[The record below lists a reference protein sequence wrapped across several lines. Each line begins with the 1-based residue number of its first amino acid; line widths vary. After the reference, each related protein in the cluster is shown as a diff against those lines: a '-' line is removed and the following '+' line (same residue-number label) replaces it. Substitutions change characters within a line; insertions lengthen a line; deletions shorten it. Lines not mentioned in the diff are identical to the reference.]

1 MYEPGQRCYDGG
13 MTPCIPGD
21 QFLTNCSRR
30 LAGALLALV
39 LFAGGAR
46 GQAPASVR
54 TPLSLAEARRVA
66 LERNADFRI
75 ARIQVDAALAQLR
88 AAREFPNPTLG
99 LSTAKIS
106 TDGTPESTPM
116 GNSLLN
122 RAYDSIVSL
131 SQLIQI
137 SKRGLIRDSANAGVH
152 VAEFQKEDAQR
163 LLLQAVTQA
172 YVAALS
178 SQEQARV
185 LTESAAAL
193 RRQAEIAA
201 HRYHAGDLSKSDQG
215 RIEIAADQDELGAQ
229 SEVAAAKS
237 AVVALESLLGNPSPD
252 GSTELSDSLEQ
263 LSQAAAP
270 GLEDMALSERPDIAA
285 AEAGVEQAETNLK
298 LQRRERVP
306 DVTVSLQFERNPPAQ
321 PDTIGVGLSLPLPL
335 WNQYTG
341 EILGAQAARNQAEA
355 HLDSVRVQ
363 AAADVSAARVAYRE
377 ARDRARRY
385 EQSLVPK
392 SAEVTKSVVYAYE
405 KGGAALIDL
414 LDAQRNDNSIRQA
427 AVQADA
433 DAAAAAAALLAALG
447 RL

>member
-1 MYEPGQRCYDGG
+1 
-13 MTPCIPGD
+13 
-21 QFLTNCSRR
+21 
-30 LAGALLALV
+30 
-39 LFAGGAR
+39 
-46 GQAPASVR
+46 
-54 TPLSLAEARRVA
+54 LSLAEARRIA
-66 LERNADFRI
+66 LERNADFRV

-237 AVVALESLLGNPSPD
+237 AVVALESLLGNPDPD
-252 GSTELSDSLEQ
+252 GSTELSDSLSQ

-270 GLEDMALSERPDIAA
+270 GLEDMALSDRPDIAA

-341 EILGAQAARNQAEA
+341 EILAAQAARNQAEA

-385 EQSLVPK
+385 EQSLLPK

>member
-1 MYEPGQRCYDGG
+1 
-13 MTPCIPGD
+13 
-21 QFLTNCSRR
+21 
-30 LAGALLALV
+30 
-39 LFAGGAR
+39 
-46 GQAPASVR
+46 
-54 TPLSLAEARRVA
+54 LSLAEARRIA
-66 LERNADFRI
+66 LERNADFRV
-75 ARIQVDAALAQLR
+75 ARIQVDASLAQLR

>member
-1 MYEPGQRCYDGG
+1 
-13 MTPCIPGD
+13 
-21 QFLTNCSRR
+21 
-30 LAGALLALV
+30 
-39 LFAGGAR
+39 
-46 GQAPASVR
+46 
-54 TPLSLAEARRVA
+54 LSLAEARRVA

>member
-1 MYEPGQRCYDGG
+1 MYALGQRCYDGG

-39 LFAGGAR
+39 LVAGGAR

-54 TPLSLAEARRVA
+54 TPLSLAEARRIA
-66 LERNADFRI
+66 LERNADFRV

-237 AVVALESLLGNPSPD
+237 AVVALESLLGNPDPD
-252 GSTELSDSLEQ
+252 GSTELSDSLSQ

-270 GLEDMALSERPDIAA
+270 GLEDMALSDRPDIAA

-341 EILGAQAARNQAEA
+341 EILAAQAARNQAEA

-385 EQSLVPK
+385 EQSLLPK

>member
-1 MYEPGQRCYDGG
+1 M
-13 MTPCIPGD
+13 
-21 QFLTNCSRR
+21 
-30 LAGALLALV
+30 
-39 LFAGGAR
+39 
-46 GQAPASVR
+46 
-54 TPLSLAEARRVA
+54 SLAEARRIA
-66 LERNADFRI
+66 LERNADFRV

-237 AVVALESLLGNPSPD
+237 AVVALESLLGNPDPD
-252 GSTELSDSLEQ
+252 GSTELSDSLSQ

-270 GLEDMALSERPDIAA
+270 GLEDMALSDRPDIAA

-341 EILGAQAARNQAEA
+341 EILAAQAARNQAEA

-385 EQSLVPK
+385 EQSLLPK

>member
-1 MYEPGQRCYDGG
+1 
-13 MTPCIPGD
+13 
-21 QFLTNCSRR
+21 
-30 LAGALLALV
+30 
-39 LFAGGAR
+39 
-46 GQAPASVR
+46 
-54 TPLSLAEARRVA
+54 
-66 LERNADFRI
+66 
-75 ARIQVDAALAQLR
+75 
-88 AAREFPNPTLG
+88 
-99 LSTAKIS
+99 
-106 TDGTPESTPM
+106 
-116 GNSLLN
+116 
-122 RAYDSIVSL
+122 
-131 SQLIQI
+131 
-137 SKRGLIRDSANAGVH
+137 
-152 VAEFQKEDAQR
+152 
-163 LLLQAVTQA
+163 
-172 YVAALS
+172 
-178 SQEQARV
+178 V

-237 AVVALESLLGNPSPD
+237 AVVALESLLGNPDPD
-252 GSTELSDSLEQ
+252 GSTELSDSLSQ

-270 GLEDMALSERPDIAA
+270 GLEDMALSDRPDIAA

>member
-1 MYEPGQRCYDGG
+1 M
-13 MTPCIPGD
+13 
-21 QFLTNCSRR
+21 
-30 LAGALLALV
+30 
-39 LFAGGAR
+39 
-46 GQAPASVR
+46 
-54 TPLSLAEARRVA
+54 SLAEARRVA

-237 AVVALESLLGNPSPD
+237 AVVALESLLGNPDPD
-252 GSTELSDSLEQ
+252 GSTELSDSLSQ

-270 GLEDMALSERPDIAA
+270 GLEDMALSDRPDIAA

-433 DAAAAAAALLAALG
+433 DA
-447 RL
+447 